1 MQHYLSAAETTNL
14 QTAVHAHSLDSIRNE
29 NTYIVF
35 KDQQNSSTVW
45 TFNSLLT
52 LLESNDVSFQ
62 QAVSKSDLRS
72 KLIQKVQETFNDAC
86 KKASDA

>member
-14 QTAVHAHSLDSIRNE
+14 QTAVHAHSLDSIRNK

-62 QAVSKSDLRS
+62 QAVN
-72 KLIQKVQETFNDAC
+72 LILG
-86 KKASDA
+86 AS